1 MLNLS
6 LPLPFL
12 SSLSLSLSRGKER
25 CSTISEFRVELVD
38 DPLIRARGSSGT
50 GTFEIG
56 RLFDGRFQPRSLI
69 CRVIKKKKRGR
80 ERERK
85 GRKGRG
91 KEGRKE
97 LACHWASLLNWVN
110 EAMDPKRWVEPLV
123 RRSRTGPENSLGKV
137 SIHHAV
143 IHAPCFLLFA
153 LSSWFNFSPSFV
165 VLYACVYVDRDR
177 SVHYGSRIDECVSN
191 RFSC

>member
-1 MLNLS
+1 MQHD
-6 LPLPFL
+6 
-12 SSLSLSLSRGKER
+12 
-25 CSTISEFRVELVD
+25 FRVARRTGWRSIDTSARVEWDRDFWNRPLV
-38 DPLIRARGSSGT
+38 RR
-50 GTFEIG
+50 TFSASVVN
-56 RLFDGRFQPRSLI
+56 LP
-69 CRVIKKKKRGR
+69 CYKKKRGR